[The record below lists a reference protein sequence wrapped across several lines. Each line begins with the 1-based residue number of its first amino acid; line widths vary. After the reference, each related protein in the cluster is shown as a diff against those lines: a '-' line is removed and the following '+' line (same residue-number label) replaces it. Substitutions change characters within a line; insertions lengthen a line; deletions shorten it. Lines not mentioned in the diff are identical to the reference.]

1 MMGFLQSCDNK
12 NVEVVD
18 PQTYLPL
25 EVGKYQVYEITE
37 TTYSPAQPIPLVNT
51 WQEKDVVD
59 RITNEQ
65 EHTKT
70 YVINRY
76 KRNNKNDYFQ
86 KVKEYTIRQSPDR
99 VITTMDNISILSLVL
114 PPDPKINWN
123 GNMYNI
129 QDNQKNWYTKINEP
143 SDINSISFSHTITVI
158 ERNDSTA
165 INNYKGI
172 KQYAAGVG
180 LIYDEQTAYEYCQ
193 EVDCIGSGKIDSG
206 FYRIKK
212 IIESN

>member
-1 MMGFLQSCDNK
+1 MLGVLQSCDNK

-25 EVGKYQVYEITE
+25 EIGKYQIFEITE
-37 TTYSPAQPIPLVNT
+37 TVYSPAQPQPIVTT

-59 RITNEQ
+59 RIISEQ
-65 EHTKT
+65 DHVKT

-76 KRNNKNDYFQ
+76 KRNSNNDYFQ
-86 KVKEYTIRQSPDR
+86 KVKEYSIRQSPDR
-99 VITTMDNISILSLVL
+99 IITTVDNVSILSLVL
-114 PPDPKINWN
+114 PPDPKVTWN

-129 QDNQKNWYTKINEP
+129 QDIQKNWYTHINEP
-143 SDINSISFSHTITVI
+143 SSINSILFAHTITVI
-158 ERNDSTA
+158 ERKDSTA

-172 KQYAAGVG
+172 KQYASGVG
-180 LIYDEQTAYEYCQ
+180 LIYDEQTGYEYCQ
-193 EVDCIGSGKIDSG
+193 EADCIGSGKIDSG
-206 FYRIKK
+206 FYRTKK